1 MHTISRHKKSL
12 GTPQASGPTLAVP
25 SALAYGRLICL
36 FVSLVGLAAC
46 SATGP
51 KPSVARGPDNAT
63 VYVVD
68 RGWHTDIG
76 LAADDVRAPLAAVK
90 QPFPGV
96 RYLTFGFGERA
107 FYASHHTDLFTMLS
121 AMFPSRAAILV
132 TGLRAA
138 PADAF
143 GPEHVVALPL
153 TAAGLA
159 HLDAFLWSYL
169 RKDSSGQPQLLAPGP
184 YPGSLFYAAAGTYD
198 ATFTCNTW
206 TAEGLHFAGLP
217 ISASDVVFSRQVMD
231 RARALALTGRAAA
244 AR

>member
-1 MHTISRHKKSL
+1 MGIVKL
-12 GTPQASGPTLAVP
+12 Q
-25 SALAYGRLICL
+25 RLICL
-36 FVSLVGLAAC
+36 LVSLAVLAAC
-46 SATGP
+46 STTQTV
-51 KPSVARGPDNAT
+51 PSVAEGPAIAV
-63 VYVVD
+63 VYAVD

-76 LAADDVRAPLAAVK
+76 LAADDIHGPLAAVK

-107 FYASHHTDLFTMLS
+107 FYASRHTDLFTMLS

-132 TGLRAA
+132 TGLRAT

-159 HLDAFLWSYL
+159 RLDAFLWSYL
-169 RKDSSGQPQLLAPGP
+169 RKDPSGQPQLLAPGP

-206 TAEGLHFAGLP
+206 TAEGLHVAGLP
-217 ISASDVVFSRQVMD
+217 ISASDVVFSGQVMGQ
-231 RARALALTGRAAA
+231 ARALALTGRGAA